1 MCTKC
6 VDTFRASDTMDS
18 GIDFVRSQVNNAVM
32 QHDSFLRSVIDHESQ
47 AQDQRFRDLCSRH
60 IPRMREHQ
68 RMLEE
73 FQRVLGS
80 GESRNEG
87 NPLENIGGALKR
99 AAGSAIGMAKDL
111 ADAPRQSDFLRLVS
125 DIVMARQ
132 SEDTFKTFREA
143 GRQLGIQQLADI
155 GDMGERHHDEYVK
168 EANRLVQQMFVEH
181 ARGAEHMIVSTTR
194 TQQDL
199 GTM

>member
-1 MCTKC
+1 
-6 VDTFRASDTMDS
+6 MDS
-18 GIDFVRSQVNNAVM
+18 GIDFLRSQVNNAVM
-32 QHDSFLRSVIDHESQ
+32 QHDSFLRSVVDHESQ

-73 FQRVLGS
+73 FQRAVGNDN
-80 GESRNEG
+80 RDEG

-111 ADAPRQSDFLRLVS
+111 ADAPRQSDYLRLVS

-132 SEDTFKTFREA
+132 AEDTFKTFREG

-155 GDMGERHHDEYVK
+155 GDVGERHHDEYVK

-181 ARGAEHMIVSTTR
+181 ARGAEHIIVSTTR
-194 TQQDL
+194 SQHDL
-199 GTM
+199 GAM

>member
-1 MCTKC
+1 
-6 VDTFRASDTMDS
+6 MDS
-18 GIDFVRSQVNNAVM
+18 GIDFLRSQVNNAVM
-32 QHDSFLRSVIDHESQ
+32 QHDSFLRSVVDHESQ

-73 FQRVLGS
+73 FQRTVGS
-80 GESRNEG
+80 GDRNDN

-99 AAGSAIGMAKDL
+99 AAGSALGMAKDL
-111 ADAPRQSDFLRLVS
+111 ADAPRQSDFLRLVT

-155 GDMGERHHDEYVK
+155 GDIGARHHDEYVTY
-168 EANRLVQQMFVEH
+168 ANRLCQYMFVEH
-181 ARGAEHMIVSTTR
+181 ARGAEHLIVSTPR
-194 TQQDL
+194 AQQDL
-199 GTM
+199 GAT